1 MRPLLLL
8 ASLLVG
14 TATQAA
20 DPVAPTDEQALTP
33 FLRELLLKSM
43 PQPLGESNHNW
54 GQQREVAVGVKWHR
68 LKPEVMRSVKNDG
81 HWTRVKVEA
90 VDPANTFG
98 FGLKDLKSP
107 VPNTTTFE
115 ATLTLNVRLTH
126 EQQLWKGGHRLY
138 AGEARGTARV
148 SVKVHCEMTTR
159 FETERGNFL
168 PTAIVRVRVTDADL
182 TYADVKCEHIARLDG
197 RPAEVVGDVA
207 LRTLQRVKPSLEAS
221 LKEKANAAIVAGAD
235 TKEIRVELDKLF
247 PGRGVLLKP

>member
-1 MRPLLLL
+1 MRLLLLL
-8 ASLLVG
+8 ALLLAG
-14 TATQAA
+14 PRLQAA
-20 DPVAPTDEQALTP
+20 DPVAPTDEQVLTP

-43 PQPLGESNHNW
+43 PQPLGESGHNW
-54 GQQREVAVGVKWHR
+54 GQQREVNVGVKWHR
-68 LKPEVMRSVKNDG
+68 LRPEVVRGDRNDG
-81 HWTRVKVEA
+81 HWTKVIVEA

-98 FGLKDLKSP
+98 FGLHDLKSP
-107 VPNTTTFE
+107 APNTTTFE

-126 EQQLWKGGHRLY
+126 EQQFWKAGHRLY
-138 AGEARGTARV
+138 AGEVRGTARV
-148 SVKVHCEMTTR
+148 SVKVHGEMTTR
-159 FETERGNFL
+159 FEQERGNLL

-207 LRTLQRVKPSLEAS
+207 LRTLKRVKPALESS